1 MYIFAYEIQTRS
13 LDITKNKIIM
23 EATMKVKNV
32 RYFKTNRG
40 VGYQCKTNVKGVEI
54 WNDGKGGCTYL
65 DGSHQNRI
73 PFIKLSEWD
82 LERIIDVYEKGKGI
96 VC

>member
-1 MYIFAYEIQTRS
+1 
-13 LDITKNKIIM
+13 M

-54 WNDGKGGCTYL
+54 WNDGRGGETYL
-65 DGSHQNRI
+65 ETETPKRENKELY
-73 PFIKLSEWD
+73 KLTEWD